1 MTVLKK
7 RAKNRGLSPRA
18 IYILMALTTFAG
30 LAVAV
35 RGGRTN
41 KIDRAVTLSL
51 QRRKSPWFVRL
62 MHLASWAGF
71 PPQSRILPLA
81 LPAVIA
87 FLGYPFEAATQL
99 FGWGTSAISGAV
111 KFTMRRPRPDH
122 PEIVVA
128 KARIGGTSFPSGHVI
143 NYIGIYGTLA
153 FLANRYVKPTALRRA
168 IVGALGSMI
177 ALVGPSRIYLG
188 HHWFSD
194 VLASYLLGSSYL
206 LALTSVYRRL
216 KSWQG
221 RK

>member
-1 MTVLKK
+1 MPVLKQ

-18 IYILMALTTFAG
+18 LYILAALTAFAG
-30 LAVAV
+30 LVVAV
-35 RGGRTN
+35 RGGRTS

-81 LPAVIA
+81 IPAAVAI
-87 FLGYPFEAATQL
+87 LGYPFEAITQF

-111 KFTMRRPRPDH
+111 KFLMRRPRPDL
-122 PEIVVA
+122 PEIMVT
-128 KARIGGTSFPSGHVI
+128 KARIGGSSFPSGHVI

-153 FLANRYVKPTALRRA
+153 FLANRYVKPAALRRL

-194 VLASYLLGSSYL
+194 VLASYLLGTSYL

-221 RK
+221 RR